1 MKTAI
6 AYIIV
11 GSIKDATRKVAAF
24 PEQNMKLCIQVA
36 KLVPKNA
43 GIVTCQIFLKK
54 CPKMPYFGKI
64 LAKFSQKSQNLQ
76 KFLRHRHQILGEVNL
91 AQNGAPVQISSKSAQ

>member
-1 MKTAI
+1 MQKKCLKRTKI
-6 AYIIV
+6 GDLYDFKLHVELTISYSFV
-11 GSIKDATRKVAAF
+11 IKRKVAAF

-54 CPKMPYFGKI
+54 CPKMPYFGRILKKNVIVACKMQKI
-64 LAKFSQKSQNLQ
+64 LK
-76 KFLRHRHQILGEVNL
+76 
-91 AQNGAPVQISSKSAQ
+91 